1 MTARA
6 RAPVIPTEHGWRLP
20 IADRAAV
27 RRANRELVTT
37 DRRGTVL
44 VLLTNSLAA
53 AAGLAPPW
61 LIGRIVNHV
70 EGGRPAVSTV
80 DLLALAIVGFAV
92 AQVLLTRFAHYL
104 AHRFAERALARLREE
119 FVDRTLALPTSVVER
134 AGTGDLM
141 ARTTGDIAVVGGALR
156 DAAPEVFVG
165 TLQTVFILGA
175 VFVLDPLLGLSALTG
190 ISGLWLA
197 ARWYLRRARDAYL
210 AEGAANSEMSET
222 LAATADGARTVEAF
236 GLQRRRVRAG
246 DRRVAE
252 AYRTRVYT
260 LYLRSVLFPQIDFSY
275 VVSTGVVLVV
285 GGLLYTGGLTSLG
298 AVVSA
303 ALYTMQLVEPLNR
316 VLMWIENLQ
325 RSSASMARLKGVGAA
340 ASTAGEGP
348 GAGGHP
354 RDDRIEVRGVSYAY
368 HSTTDQ
374 ATDQPGHRDVLHD
387 VDLDVVPGERLAI
400 VGPSGAGKS
409 TLGRLLAGVDAPRT
423 GAVTVGGVPV
433 AGLPPEELRRRIVL
447 VTQEHHV
454 FIGTVRDNLAI
465 AAPTATDTDLLAAL
479 VAVDAEWV
487 GELPAGLGTELG
499 AGGVALDAAQA
510 QQLALARVVLAD
522 PHTVI
527 LDEATALLDPA
538 TARHAERAMGAVL
551 AGRTVIAIAHR
562 LHTAHYA
569 DRVAVMAGGRITELG
584 SHDEL
589 VGAGGAYER
598 LWRSWHG
605 A

>member
-1 MTARA
+1 MTT
-6 RAPVIPTEHGWRLP
+6 TEQGWRLP
-20 IADRAAV
+20 VASRRAV
-27 RRANRELVTT
+27 RRANRELVTA
-37 DRRGTVL
+37 DPRGTLL
-44 VLLTNSLAA
+44 VLLTTALAA

-70 EGGRPAVSTV
+70 ESGHTDVSTV
-80 DLLALAIVGFAV
+80 DTMALAIVGFSV
-92 AQVLLTRFAHYL
+92 AYVLLTRFARYL
-104 AHRFAERALARLREE
+104 AHRFAERSLARLREE

-141 ARTTGDIAVVGGALR
+141 ARTTGDIAVIGGALR

-165 TLQTVFILGA
+165 ALQTVFIAGA
-175 VFVLDPLLGLSALTG
+175 VLVLDPLLGACALTG
-190 ISGLWLA
+190 VVLLVFA
-197 ARWYLRRARDAYL
+197 ARWYLRRARDGYL
-210 AEGAANSEMSET
+210 AEGSANSEMSET

-246 DRRVAE
+246 DDTVAV

-260 LYLRSVLFPQIDFSY
+260 LFLRCVLFPQIDFSY
-275 VVSTGVVLVV
+275 VVATGSVLLV
-285 GGLLYTGGLTSLG
+285 GGVLYRADLTTLG
-298 AVVSA
+298 AVVAA
-303 ALYTMQLVEPLNR
+303 ALYAMQLAEPVNR
-316 VLMWIENLQ
+316 VLLWIENLQ
-325 RSSASMARLKGVGAA
+325 RSNASLARVKGVA
-340 ASTAGEGP
+340 E
-348 GAGGHP
+348 AGGEPPPGGQP
-354 RDDRIEVRGVSYAY
+354 RDDRIEVTGVRYAY
-368 HSTTDQ
+368 H
-374 ATDQPGHRDVLHD
+374 AGLRDVLHD
-387 VDLDVVPGERLAI
+387 VHLSVRPGERLAI

-409 TLGRLLAGVDAPRT
+409 TLGRLLAGVDAPRA
-423 GAVTVGGVPV
+423 GSVTVGGVSV
-433 AGLPPEELRRRIVL
+433 ADLGADELRRRIVL

-465 AAPTATDTDLLAAL
+465 AAPAATDSDLLAAL
-479 VAVDAEWV
+479 AAVDAEWIHT
-487 GELPAGLGTELG
+487 LPGGLSTELG

-569 DRVAVMAGGRITELG
+569 DRVAVMADGRITELG

-589 VGAGGAYER
+589 VEAGGEYAH

>member
-1 MTARA
+1 MTAPPQTGPPHTGRPQT
-6 RAPVIPTEHGWRLP
+6 APAQHGWRLP
-20 IADRAAV
+20 VAGRAEV
-27 RRANRELVTT
+27 RRANWELLTT

-44 VLLTNSLAA
+44 VLLTTGLAA
-53 AAGLAPPW
+53 AAGLAAPW
-61 LIGRIVNHV
+61 LIGRIVNQV
-70 EGGRPAVSTV
+70 EGGHPDTSTV

-92 AQVLLTRFAHYL
+92 AHVLLTRFAHYL

-141 ARTTGDIAVVGGALR
+141 ARTTADIATVGSALTT
-156 DAAPEVFVG
+156 AAPEVFVG
-165 TLQTVFILGA
+165 LLQTAFIIA
-175 VFVLDPLLGLSALTG
+175 ATVVINPLLGLSSLAG
-190 ISGLWLA
+190 ISGLWFT
-197 ARWYLRRARDAYL
+197 ARWYLNRARDGYL

-236 GLQRRRVRAG
+236 GLQRRRIAAG
-246 DRRVAE
+246 DERVAD
-252 AYRTRVYT
+252 AHRTRVYT
-260 LYLRSVLFPQIDFSY
+260 LFLRSVLFPQMDFSY
-275 VVSTGVVLVV
+275 VLSVGMVLTIGGV
-285 GGLLYTGGLTSLG
+285 LYVNDLATLG
-298 AVVSA
+298 AVISA
-303 ALYTMQLVEPLNR
+303 GLYTMQLTDPLNR
-316 VLMWIENLQ
+316 VLMWLESLQ
-325 RSSASMARLKGVGAA
+325 RSTASLARIKGVAH
-340 ASTAGEGP
+340 AGTEP
-348 GAGGHP
+348 PPGGHP
-354 RDDRIEVRGVSYAY
+354 RDDRLQVTGVRYAY
-368 HSTTDQ
+368 H
-374 ATDQPGHRDVLHD
+374 AGHRDVLHG
-387 VDLDVVPGERLAI
+387 VDLDVRPGERLAI

-409 TLGRLLAGVDAPRT
+409 TLGRLLAGVDAPRA

-433 AGLPPEELRRRIVL
+433 ADLAPDELRRRIVL

-465 AAPTATDTDLLAAL
+465 AAPGATDRQLLEALATVDADWVHTLPGGLDTDL
-479 VAVDAEWV
+479 
-487 GELPAGLGTELG
+487 G
-499 AGGVALDAAQA
+499 AGATALDAAQA

-569 DRVAVMAGGRITELG
+569 DRVAVMADGRITELG

-589 VGAGGAYER
+589 VEAGGAYAG

-605 A
+605 AH

>member
-1 MTARA
+1 VSTQ
-6 RAPVIPTEHGWRLP
+6 TTNQWRLP
-20 IADRAAV
+20 IASRAAV
-27 RRANRELVTT
+27 RRANREVVTA
-37 DRRGTVL
+37 DPRGTVL
-44 VLLTNSLAA
+44 VLLTTGLAA

-61 LIGRIVNHV
+61 LIGRIVNQV
-70 EGGRPAVSTV
+70 EQGSPDTSTV
-80 DLLALAIVGFAV
+80 DILALAILAFAL
-92 AQVLLTRFAHYL
+92 AHVLLTRVAHYL
-104 AHRFAERALARLREE
+104 THRFAERALARLREE

-156 DAAPEVFVG
+156 DAAPQVFVG
-165 TLQTVFILGA
+165 MLQASFIIVA
-175 VFVLDPLLGLSALTG
+175 VLVINPLLGLSALTG
-190 ISGLWLA
+190 VVGIWFA

-236 GLQRRRVRAG
+236 GLQRRRVADG
-246 DRRVAE
+246 DAVVAD
-252 AYRTRVYT
+252 AHRTRVYT
-260 LYLRSVLFPQIDFSY
+260 LFLRCVLFPQVDFSF
-275 VVSTGVVLVV
+275 VLSTAVVLVV
-285 GGLLYTGGLTSLG
+285 GGLLYLHDLATLG
-298 AVVSA
+298 TVVSA
-303 ALYTMQLVEPLNR
+303 ALYTMQMVDPLNR
-316 VLMWIENLQ
+316 VLMWVENLQ
-325 RSSASMARLKGVGAA
+325 RSSASMARIKGVAQ
-340 ASTAGEGP
+340 AGTEP
-348 GAGGHP
+348 PPGGHP
-354 RDDRIEVRGVSYAY
+354 RDDRLRISKVRYSYHA
-368 HSTTDQ
+368 
-374 ATDQPGHRDVLHD
+374 GHGDVLHG
-387 VDLDVVPGERLAI
+387 VDLEVQPGERLAI

-409 TLGRLLAGVDAPRT
+409 TLGRLLAGVDSPRS

-433 AGLPPEELRRRIVL
+433 ADLGPDELRRRIVL

-465 AAPTATDTDLLAAL
+465 AAPAATDADLHAAL
-479 VAVDAEWV
+479 AAVDADWV
-487 GELPAGLGTELG
+487 HGLPDGLDTSLG
-499 AGGVALDAAQA
+499 AGGLTLDAAQA

-569 DRVAVMAGGRITELG
+569 DRVAVMADGRITELG

-589 VGAGGAYER
+589 VEAGGEYAG

-605 A
+605 H

>member
-1 MTARA
+1 MTA
-6 RAPVIPTEHGWRLP
+6 TEHGWRLP
-20 IADRAAV
+20 VADRPAV
-27 RRANRELVTT
+27 RRANRELVTR
-37 DRRGTVL
+37 DPRGTLL
-44 VLLTNSLAA
+44 VLLTTGLAA

-70 EGGRPAVSTV
+70 ESGHPDTSTV

-92 AQVLLTRFAHYL
+92 TYVVLTRLAHYL
-104 AHRFAERALARLREE
+104 THRFAERALARLREE
-119 FVDRTLALPTSVVER
+119 FVDRALALPTSVVER

-141 ARTTGDIAVVGGALR
+141 SRTTGDIAVVGGALR
-156 DAAPEVFVG
+156 DAAPQVFVG
-165 TLQTVFILGA
+165 ALQTLFILGA
-175 VFVLDPLLGLSALTG
+175 VFLLDPLLGLSALTG
-190 ISGLWLA
+190 IAGLWFA
-197 ARWYLRRARDAYL
+197 ARWYLRRARAGYL

-236 GLQRRRVRAG
+236 GLQRRRVDAG
-246 DRRVAE
+246 DRRVVDAH
-252 AYRTRVYT
+252 RTRVYT
-260 LYLRSVLFPQIDFSY
+260 LFLRSVLFPQVDFSF
-275 VVSTGVVLVV
+275 VASTAAVLVV
-285 GGLLYTGGLTSLG
+285 GGLLYAGDRTSLG
-298 AVVSA
+298 AVIAA
-303 ALYTMQLVEPLNR
+303 ALYTMQLADPLNR
-316 VLMWIENLQ
+316 VLMWMENLQ
-325 RSSASMARLKGVGAA
+325 RSSASLARIKGVDE
-340 ASTAGEGP
+340 AGTEP
-348 GAGGHP
+348 PPGGHP
-354 RDDRIEVRGVSYAY
+354 RDDRIEVTGVRYSY
-368 HSTTDQ
+368 HD
-374 ATDQPGHRDVLHD
+374 PGPGDVLHG
-387 VDLDVVPGERLAI
+387 VDLSVRPGERLAI

-433 AGLPPEELRRRIVL
+433 ADLGPDELRRRIVL

-465 AAPTATDTDLLAAL
+465 AAPAAGDADLLAAL
-479 VAVDAEWV
+479 AAVDAEWV
-487 GELPAGLGTELG
+487 HALPEGLDTVLG
-499 AGGVALDAAQA
+499 AGGLALDAAQA

-522 PHTVI
+522 PHTVV

-589 VGAGGAYER
+589 VEAGGEYAR

-605 A
+605 GG